1 MAALTTQAEVDA
13 LTNEYFV
20 QDDAGNTDWP
30 TNTLSSALPSGYRA
44 RVASLSQKIQDDLV
58 DLLDTATTAL

>member
-13 LTNEYFV
+13 LLNEYFILE
-20 QDDAGNTDWP
+20 DGSDWP
-30 TNTLSSALPSGYRA
+30 SNTLSSALTQPYQA
-44 RVASLSQKIQDDLV
+44 RVGSLSQKLQDDLV